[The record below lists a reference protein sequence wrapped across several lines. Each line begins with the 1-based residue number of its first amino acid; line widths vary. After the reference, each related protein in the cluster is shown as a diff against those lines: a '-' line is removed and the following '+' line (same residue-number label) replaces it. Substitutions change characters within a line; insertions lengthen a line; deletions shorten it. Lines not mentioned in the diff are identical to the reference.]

1 VRDSDW
7 SKTLNTAS
15 QEAPLQVLGRAAAG
29 LRLDTLP
36 DEVLMRAR
44 QRVLD
49 TVGCLVA
56 GYRAG
61 ISDTVRDYVR
71 AQGGRPEATLLPTG
85 EKTTAS
91 LAALA
96 HATYIFGLELSDA
109 APRGTVHPGCEIVSA
124 ALAIAER
131 DGLGGDRILPA
142 VVAGYE
148 VEIRF
153 GRALHPHAFYLGWS
167 TIGLLGSIG
176 PAVTAAH
183 LLGLDAAGIANA
195 ISVVLS
201 LTPAATGRVNQGG
214 SVKWLVG
221 GHACATGMLAA
232 DMAKRGL
239 DGMHDVAGVWLP
251 AICKENHPE
260 RLTEGISQSGA
271 FTQWELLSG
280 VLTKYYATV
289 GPIAATLDA
298 TFALL
303 QEHPIRAEDV
313 VEIHA
318 DCPKRTAIFNKPH
331 PESDSKARASLPH
344 CVAVAICTRDPA
356 QLLGPAY
363 QPDALANPAYRQMAE
378 KVRVTENADYE
389 RQYPARSL
397 ARVSI
402 RLKDGTVHSKEVD
415 RSENPRYLTPGDA
428 DIEAKFRL
436 IAAPALGQAKT
447 DTAIALVRQFER
459 VQTLD
464 ALLAALKP

>member
-1 VRDSDW
+1 MD
-7 SKTLNTAS
+7 KNS
-15 QEAPLQVLGRAAAG
+15 QEAPLQVMGRAAAG
-29 LRLDTLP
+29 LHLANLP
-36 DEVLMRAR
+36 DEVLLRAR

-56 GYRAG
+56 GYHAG
-61 ISDTVRDYVR
+61 ISDTVRDYVH
-71 AQGGRPEATLLPTG
+71 AQGGRQEVTLLPHG
-85 EKTTAS
+85 DKTTAS

-153 GRALHPHAFYLGWS
+153 GRALHPHAFYQGWS

-176 PAVTAAH
+176 PAVTTAH
-183 LLGLDAAGIANA
+183 LLGLDAAGIADA
-195 ISVVLS
+195 ISNVLS

-221 GHACATGMLAA
+221 GHACATGILAA

-239 DGMHDVAGVWLP
+239 DGMHDVTGVWLP
-251 AICKENHPE
+251 TICEKNSPE
-260 RLTEGISQSGA
+260 RLTEGISPSGE
-271 FTQWELLSG
+271 FTEWELLSG

-303 QEHPIRAEDV
+303 AEHPIQAADV
-313 VEIHA
+313 VEIQA
-318 DCPKRTAIFNKPH
+318 DCPRRTAIFNKPH

-344 CVAVAICTRDPA
+344 CVAVAVCTRDA
-356 QLLGPAY
+356 GQLLGPAY
-363 QPDALANPAYRQMAE
+363 QPDALANKAYREMAE
-378 KVRVTENADYE
+378 KVRVTENEDYE

-397 ARVSI
+397 ARVTI
-402 RLKDGTVHSKEVD
+402 RLKNGDVFSKEVD
-415 RSENPRYLTPGDA
+415 RSESSRYLTPTNA
-428 DIEAKFRL
+428 DIEDKFRL
-436 IAAPALGQAKT
+436 IAAPALGKAKT
-447 DTAIALVRQFER
+447 ETAISLIQRLEHVE
-459 VQTLD
+459 TLGS
-464 ALLAALKP
+464 LLESLKP